1 VTSPQPPSFRQR
13 VAAAQERDEC
23 LSGSLLNIIR
33 SFIVDGQSSLMA
45 RDMVLREF
53 IDLNRE
59 VIIARTSDRVRRRP
73 WPSIAPGEVEHG
85 VPLFLTQLSETLRLE
100 STSAPFPT
108 DAIGAAAA
116 RHGGDLLRSGFT
128 VSQVVH
134 DYGDICQTITSLAVE
149 QGSPISVEEFHTL
162 NRCLDT
168 AIAEAVTEHARLTAE
183 TRSAE
188 EVERLGHAAHE
199 LRDGLNTA
207 ILAFHT
213 LKRGAVAV
221 NGSTG
226 AILGQSLMSLRE
238 VIDRSLTEVRLEA
251 GKQRRARLP
260 VVTFID
266 EIAASGMLHSEYR
279 QIQFTVDPIDP
290 ALSIDADAPLLMSA
304 VMNLLHNAFKNTPS
318 GGRVVLRARADA
330 GRLLIEIEDECGGI
344 PATKR
349 DLFQGF
355 GERRGRDRS
364 GLGLGLSIARK
375 AIRAHDGE
383 ITNRNLPGKGC
394 VFIIDVP
401 LAAEKLELWP
411 PSP

>member
-1 VTSPQPPSFRQR
+1 MLDEFVNLNRDVIVTR
-13 VAAAQERDEC
+13 
-23 LSGSLLNIIR
+23 
-33 SFIVDGQSSLMA
+33 A
-45 RDMVLREF
+45 RDRVL
-53 IDLNRE
+53 
-59 VIIARTSDRVRRRP
+59 SRP
-73 WPSIAPGEVEHG
+73 WPSVAPGEVEHG

-108 DAIGAAAA
+108 NAIGAAAA

-134 DYGDICQTITSLAVE
+134 DYGDICQTITALAVE
-149 QGSPISVEEFHTL
+149 QRAPISVEEFQTL

-199 LRDGLNTA
+199 LRDSLNTA

-238 VIDRSLTEVRLEA
+238 VVDRTLSEVRLDA
-251 GKQRRARLP
+251 GTQRRARMP

-279 QIQFTVDPIDP
+279 QIQFTVEPIDP
-290 ALSIDADAPLLMSA
+290 ALSIVADPQLLTSA
-304 VMNLLHNAFKNTPS
+304 VMNLLHNAFKNTPPA
-318 GGRVVLRARADA
+318 GRVVLRARAEH
-330 GRLLIEIEDECGGI
+330 GRLLIETEDECGGI
-344 PATKR
+344 PPSKVDR
-349 DLFQGF
+349 FEKF
-355 GERRGRDRS
+355 GDRRGSDRS

-375 AIRAHDGE
+375 AVRAHGGE
-383 ITNRNLPGKGC
+383 ISIRNMPGKGC

-401 LAAEKLELWP
+401 LAAEERARQP
-411 PSP
+411 VF